1 MANPF
6 LFGAPAAGGMPPQQ
20 PMVQPDNP
28 FLSGGGGGMMA
39 SPQPMAQQPGMVAA
53 NPFLTGAQPRP
64 QVQMGMGGPFGQPTP
79 PPPPPAGVS
88 ANPFASF
95 GAPAAAAAAPSAAAT
110 GAALFC
116 TPTPPAAAPTPPMSQ
131 FTTTPSTTMTQF
143 TGSHGDYVQVTAGQH
158 AEPVVCTASTG
169 VPANENPF
177 GVPSKTTPI
186 EGADVGELTPVTN
199 ATNGTPQPTAVVTE
213 TRASAVVSPPTE
225 AEPAEAEK
233 TEVIDDVPLPSPP
246 PPEEEEK
253 LAPGEPAD
261 LTSPEEAV
269 EEEEQLPPPPPSE
282 PEVPEGIAD
291 ETEVGAEP
299 SPDPGQEGNSTG
311 ASLFGVDPSEVPSLP
326 KEEDKPAIR
335 EDSPPKSPS
344 PPPPEPVKISTGD
357 AIFDDQPK
365 MSTGDAIFAD
375 LPAADLKSTGAN
387 IFGTSEESAA
397 NTTGATLYEVGG
409 VAQALQPALGAMSGW
424 DDAFDRKFDSGGT
437 TRSADAFDAFGASGA
452 AMFVAPAATAGFGG
466 GDAFGSGKFD
476 PNAPSAKLEADL
488 NNPFLNEAKKN
499 KATEDG
505 EEVLFDDDTS
515 KPLEPFPRVGAKSD
529 GWEFYI
535 RHPPKKKGLS
545 MSGAQRHVCFIIHIR
560 ARGGGRW
567 GSRGSRITQ
576 LRNLLSDI
584 GRRCLSG

>member
-1 MANPF
+1 
-6 LFGAPAAGGMPPQQ
+6 
-20 PMVQPDNP
+20 
-28 FLSGGGGGMMA
+28 MA
-39 SPQPMAQQPGMVAA
+39 SPQPMAQQPGMAAA
-53 NPFLTGAQPRP
+53 NPFLAGAQPQP
-64 QVQMGMGGPFGQPTP
+64 QVQMGMGGPFAQPTP
-79 PPPPPAGVS
+79 PAGGS

-95 GAPAAAAAAPSAAAT
+95 GAPAAAAAAAPAPSAAAT

-143 TGSHGDYVQVTAGQH
+143 HGSHGDYVQVTAGQH
-158 AEPVVCTASTG
+158 SEPVVCTASTG
-169 VPANENPF
+169 VPANTSPF
-177 GVPSKTTPI
+177 GVPSKTTTTSV
-186 EGADVGELTPVTN
+186 EGAAAGELTTVTN
-199 ATNGTPQPTAVVTE
+199 ATNATPQPTAVVAE
-213 TRASAVVSPPTE
+213 TRAAAVVSPPTE
-225 AEPAEAEK
+225 AEPVVEAEK
-233 TEVIDDVPLPSPP
+233 TEVVDDAPLPSPP
-246 PPEEEEK
+246 PPEEEEP
-253 LAPGEPAD
+253 LAAGASAD
-261 LTSPEEAV
+261 LASPEKAV

-282 PEVPEGIAD
+282 PEEK
-291 ETEVGAEP
+291 EVEAEP
-299 SPDPGQEGNSTG
+299 GSDPEQEGNSTG
-311 ASLFGVDPSEVPSLP
+311 ASLFGVNPSQVPSLP

-344 PPPPEPVKISTGD
+344 PPPPEPVKVSTGD

-375 LPAADLKSTGAN
+375 LPTADVKSTGAS

-397 NTTGATLYEVGG
+397 NTTGATLFEVGEPKA
-409 VAQALQPALGAMSGW
+409 AQPELGAMSGW

-437 TRSADAFDAFGASGA
+437 ARTADAFDAFGASGA
-452 AMFVAPAATAGFGG
+452 AMFVAPAATSGFGG
-466 GDAFGSGKFD
+466 DDGFGSGKFD

-515 KPLEPFPRVGAKSD
+515 KPLEPFPRVGAKPD

-545 MSGAQRHVCFIIHIR
+545 TTQRHVCLF
-560 ARGGGRW
+560 
-567 GSRGSRITQ
+567 
-576 LRNLLSDI
+576 
-584 GRRCLSG
+584 